1 MASFNFKN
9 VFIKDTYSIA
19 GTNEN
24 NGNLKNVAM
33 YINDYLFGEKTFE
46 AAEVKMQKI
55 ALNNLINRHGQ
66 PQVLSGGELS
76 NQLSLTSSNLA
87 NKKISFLGLYSACAT
102 FIEGLIILASF
113 IDNKRIKNGINITS
127 SHNLTSERQFR
138 YPIEYGAPK
147 PDYSTFTS
155 TGCVAA
161 YLTNELDGIKII
173 NGTIGSV
180 VDYGVKD
187 AYNMG
192 AVMAPAAVETLVEHL
207 KNTKTTVTDYDLILT
222 GDLGKVGLEIFKE
235 LLKQKHNITIKN
247 LIDAGSIL
255 YNEEQEIFSG
265 GSGPVCLPLVL
276 FNKILQTK
284 KYKKILVI
292 GTGSMHNQTL
302 VNQKNTI
309 PAIAHA
315 VTLEVQ

>member
-1 MASFNFKN
+1 MSNFNFKN
-9 VFIKDTYSIA
+9 VYINDTYSIA

-24 NGNLKNVAM
+24 NGNLKNVQM
-33 YINDYLFGEKTFE
+33 YLNDYLFGEKTFE
-46 AAEVKMQKI
+46 DAEVKMQKI
-55 ALNNLINRHGQ
+55 TLNNLINRNGH
-66 PQVLSGGELS
+66 PEILLGGELS
-76 NQLSLTSSNLA
+76 NQLATTSVNLA
-87 NKKISFLGLYSACAT
+87 NKRINFLGIYSACAT
-102 FIEGLIILASF
+102 FIEGLIILSSF
-113 IDNKRIKNGINITS
+113 IDNKRIKNGITITS

-155 TGCVAA
+155 TGCVGA
-161 YLTNELDGIKII
+161 YLSGTMKGIKVT
-173 NGTIGSV
+173 NGTIGRV
-180 VDYGVKD
+180 IDYGVKD

-192 AVMAPAAVETLVEHL
+192 AVMAPAAADTLIEHL
-207 KNTKTTVTDYDLILT
+207 KNTKTKITDYDLVLT
-222 GDLGKVGLEIFKE
+222 GDLGKIGLEIFKE
-235 LLKQKHNITIKN
+235 LLKKNYNITIKN
-247 LIDAGSIL
+247 LIDAGSII
-255 YNEEQEIFSG
+255 YRSDQEIYAG

-276 FNKILQTK
+276 FGKIFQTK

>member
-46 AAEVKMQKI
+46 DAEVKMQKI
-55 ALNNLINRHGQ
+55 ALNNLINRHGH
-66 PQVLSGGELS
+66 PQVLLGGELS

-207 KNTKTTVTDYDLILT
+207 KNTKTIVTDYDLILT

-255 YNEEQEIFSG
+255 YNKEQEIFSG

>member
-1 MASFNFKN
+1 MANFNFKN
-9 VFIKDTYSIA
+9 VYINDSYSIA
-19 GTNEN
+19 GKNEN
-24 NGNLKNVAM
+24 NGNLKNVAI
-33 YINDYLFGEKTFE
+33 YINDYLFGEHTFE
-46 AAEVKMQKI
+46 DAEAKMQKLVI
-55 ALNNLINRHGQ
+55 NNLINKNGH
-66 PQVLSGGELS
+66 PEILVGGELS
-76 NQLSLTSSNLA
+76 NQLSTTSTNLA
-87 NKKISFLGLYSACAT
+87 NREINFLGIYSACAT
-102 FIEGLIILASF
+102 FIEGLIILSTF

-155 TGCVAA
+155 TGCVGV
-161 YLTNELDGIKII
+161 YLSNEVKGVKIL
-173 NGTIGSV
+173 NGTLGRV
-180 VDYGVKD
+180 LDYGVKD

-192 AVMAPAAVETLVEHL
+192 AIMAPAAVDTLIEHL
-207 KNTKTTVTDYDLILT
+207 KNTNTKITDYDLVLT
-222 GDLGKVGLEIFKE
+222 GDLGRVGLEIFKE
-235 LLKQKHNITIKN
+235 LLKKNHNLTIKN
-247 LIDAGSIL
+247 LQDAGSTL
-255 YNEEQEIFSG
+255 YRNDQEIFAG

-315 VTLEVQ
+315 VTLEVE